1 MSWGRASRHYG
12 PQVLKPVKVRNCIRG
27 AVLGMYLPAAAFGL
41 ALGLAAAPAS
51 SQDQSVVGSEVDRII
66 DSPLRILQTGRT
78 VVPPPPKPESVSAA
92 VVGEVLPTLE
102 LCGTKTEATNCV
114 PGIRIGLPNV
124 PSAFKELLGEGGNI
138 ETLGLLYNT
147 TAALVQVAN
156 NVTSVALGITQD
168 VVTNVLDVAIEPE
181 TAAVL
186 GPFGASSPGSASSMF
201 MVSGYKHL
209 SHDGYS
215 VASSFGEAI
224 GKGPEFKEDNV
235 GLTLGT
241 RFDGSSVLGT
251 EKGTVTFGVLG
262 NYTHTDIDVGAT
274 PSLPGQK
281 SGSVS
286 IESWSVGGY
295 GMVTDGQ
302 RYGLITI
309 TGTVGSPETER
320 RAFVP
325 ATADYNTFGF
335 AASAMSGVLV
345 PVGGA
350 KLDLR
355 GGLNYLRA
363 SSDDYTDSAG
373 SHYTDARMEEF
384 SGSLSAR
391 LFGVVR
397 TEDFSVRPF
406 VQGGVNYRFLY
417 ENEITIDDATFAFD
431 DADTSIFGRVGFD
444 FDVDKAIQ
452 AYVAVRGDASEDFTA
467 IAAQVGVTFKLD

>member
-1 MSWGRASRHYG
+1 MSWGHESRHFG
-12 PQVLKPVKVRNCIRG
+12 PQVLKPVKIRHSIRR
-27 AVLGMYLPAAAFGL
+27 AVIGMYLPAAAFGL

-51 SQDQSVVGSEVDRII
+51 SQDQISVDAVRLDRV
-66 DSPLRILQTGRT
+66 PLAISRIPIGEPRT
-78 VVPPPPKPESVSAA
+78 VPPVKVELAPPPKECVITAA
-92 VVGEVLPTLE
+92 QENCPPVGIKLSIPDVPLLLE
-102 LCGTKTEATNCV
+102 KA
-114 PGIRIGLPNV
+114 
-124 PSAFKELLGEGGNI
+124 LGEGGNI

-262 NYTHTDIDVGAT
+262 NYTHTDIDVGAA
-274 PSLPGQK
+274 PNVPGQFK

-286 IESWSVGGY
+286 IDSWSAGGY

-302 RYGLITI
+302 RYGLITV
-309 TGTVGSPETER
+309 TGTFGSPETE

-325 ATADYNTFGF
+325 ATAEYNTFGF

-363 SSDDYTDSAG
+363 SSDDYSDSAG
-373 SHYTDARMEEF
+373 SRYTDARMEEF

-417 ENEITIDDATFAFD
+417 ENEITIDNATFAFD

-444 FDVDKAIQ
+444 FDVDKAVQ